1 MRGWWYRD
9 VVEPGKLPLLLALLS
24 FVVTFLVTRTI
35 TRLIRAGKGPFKNN
49 VTASGIHIHHSVPG
63 IVLLIVGALGAV
75 AASSE
80 SPWRGVAAIGVGVGA
95 SLVLD
100 EFAMILHLE
109 DVYWTEEGRASVQAV
124 ALVSACLLLGL
135 VGMTPFGVND
145 VDPAEQASRWSVVSG
160 TLFTMA
166 MAAICALK
174 GKYRLAL
181 VAIFVP
187 PVAYVGAMRV
197 ARPGSPWD
205 KRRYRKHPARRARA
219 VRRTEAF
226 DRRWGPG
233 FPRPGGIL
241 PRRPADDEP
250 APGGAGDRSEAARPT
265 PPGGRRL
272 AGPTH

>member
-49 VTASGIHIHHSVPG
+49 VSASGIHIHHSVPG

-135 VGMTPFGVND
+135 IGMTPFGVND

-197 ARPGSPWD
+197 GRPGSPWGQ
-205 KRRYRKHPARRARA
+205 RRYRTPPARRARA

-226 DRRWGPG
+226 DRRWDPSFRRLGDIIAG
-233 FPRPGGIL
+233 RPT
-241 PRRPADDEP
+241 DEEP
-250 APGGAGDRSEAARPT
+250 AAVGTGHSS
-265 PPGGRRL
+265 
-272 AGPTH
+272 